1 MVYKN
6 PMRYIFLAGG
16 MIFVASMIVSIRRRN
31 ALLQYLQEAKL
42 NDHTT
47 KTEEEKYI
55 YSM

>member
-1 MVYKN
+1 MQ
-6 PMRYIFLAGG
+6 YILLAGA
-16 MIFVASMIVSIRRRN
+16 IFVASMIVSIRRRN
-31 ALLQYLQEAKL
+31 ALLQYLQDAKL

>member
-1 MVYKN
+1 
-6 PMRYIFLAGG
+6 MRYIFLVGG
-16 MIFVASMIVSIRRRN
+16 VIFVASMIVSIRQRN